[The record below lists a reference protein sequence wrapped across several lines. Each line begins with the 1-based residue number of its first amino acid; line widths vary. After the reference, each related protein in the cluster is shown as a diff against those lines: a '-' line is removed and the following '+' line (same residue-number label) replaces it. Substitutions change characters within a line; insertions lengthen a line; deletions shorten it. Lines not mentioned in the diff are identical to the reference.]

1 MTSLASSVLLY
12 ADRSLLG
19 FCVFVKLGIYYL
31 FKHPCFY
38 FPTFSFYP
46 LSLIFLIP
54 FSTYFPPPMSS
65 SPLLFSSLP
74 FSHWDCV
81 PYMSKPVL
89 TGVWCQLIC
98 CGVDRRMAAL
108 NGMHVCVCVSLYVF
122 SCVCL
127 YVHLSMNMSETFETE
142 GQKWV
147 FYLKHV
153 SALCAEVP
161 RKWSCAY
168 GLL

>member
-1 MTSLASSVLLY
+1 MFMYHIHELVRDIMTSLASSVLLY

-65 SPLLFSSLP
+65 SPSSFPPSLSP
-74 FSHWDCV
+74 IETVSPTCL
-81 PYMSKPVL
+81 SLCSPVF
-89 TGVWCQLIC
+89 
-98 CGVDRRMAAL
+98 D
-108 NGMHVCVCVSLYVF
+108 VS
-122 SCVCL
+122 
-127 YVHLSMNMSETFETE
+127 
-142 GQKWV
+142 
-147 FYLKHV
+147 
-153 SALCAEVP
+153 
-161 RKWSCAY
+161 
-168 GLL
+168 